1 MAENDPKAMLYE
13 QFARI
18 GKVLGNAKRLEL
30 LHLLGQGERSVESLA
45 RASGLGLTTASAHL
59 QVLRQARLVETRRDG
74 VKVFYRLADDTVYRL
89 LLALQEVGRVRLAE
103 VQQIARDYFEAR
115 DEFRPV
121 TREELQERLK
131 RGEVV
136 VLDVRPVDEF
146 RAGHIP
152 GAVSIPAEELA
163 ARLDELPSS
172 EVVAYC
178 RGPYC
183 VLATDALNV
192 LRASGW
198 RASRLEEG
206 FPEWRLAGLPIEVG
220 GPK

>member
-183 VLATDALNV
+183 VLATAALNV
-192 LRASGW
+192 LGASGW